1 MCRSKIYEN
10 ILITYQRWNLL
21 VETSLCGGDGRF
33 FSRLF
38 LYFWDL
44 IQISSHGYVPKTSG
58 STQMVTL
65 ASEETLHPVHGMI
78 DIHHFCMTRGKK
90 RIFFMA
96 TSQRHFFTLFRTS
109 SVFLRTVVHF
119 WPLNQMLMDFLL
131 FKEYFNWWEVDR
143 KRSQLDEIWMYHNP
157 FKMCQ

>member
-21 VETSLCGGDGRF
+21 VETSLCGGVGRF

-58 STQMVTL
+58 STQVVTL
-65 ASEETLHPVHGMI
+65 ASEETLHPVHGMV

-90 RIFFMA
+90 TNILHGNISKTCFYTFSDVQCVLEDSSSFLA
-96 TSQRHFFTLFRTS
+96 TQSNVDGFS
-109 SVFLRTVVHF
+109 S
-119 WPLNQMLMDFLL
+119 
-131 FKEYFNWWEVDR
+131 
-143 KRSQLDEIWMYHNP
+143 I
-157 FKMCQ
+157 